1 MQYKMAENK
10 EQENKIA
17 KLQTLEQ
24 NIQNYSLQKQNF
36 QSQLI
41 EVDNALYEL
50 KKSKGQAYKIV
61 GATIDN
67 GTFAPNKTVKH
78 THEGSIGNLCNP
90 EITAM
95 MEETLAQFK
104 FEKVNKAIADLV
116 K

>member
-1 MQYKMAENK
+1 MAENK

-61 GATIDN
+61 GAVMIASEKEDLTKDLESKKEIIN
-67 GTFAPNKTVKH
+67 LRIKT
-78 THEGSIGNLCNP
+78 L
-90 EITAM
+90 
-95 MEETLAQFK
+95 
-104 FEKVNKAIADLV
+104 EKQENQLK
-116 K
+116 